1 MAVLKIIT
9 EPDPRFAT
17 ISPRLREKSARI
29 DTIDA
34 SVRKLAADMMETMFE
49 ANGVGLAAPQVGI
62 YKRLIVIHV
71 PAGYEDEED
80 PEISLQLVNPE
91 ILKAGGREL
100 GIEGCLSFPD
110 MIGEVPRYAT
120 VNVRAQDLEGN
131 TLRIKTRGILAR
143 ALQHEI
149 DHLDGVLFFDRMD
162 DWTTLGYPPRPED
175 RQEEPTP
182 ETDEA
187 TAPSM
192 AD

>member
-1 MAVLKIIT
+1 MALLKIIT

-17 ISPRLREKSARI
+17 ISPRLRQKSERI
-29 DTIDA
+29 DAIDA
-34 SVRKLAADMMETMFE
+34 SVRKLAADMLETMFE
-49 ANGVGLAAPQVGI
+49 ANGVGLAAPQIGI
-62 YKRLIVIHV
+62 YKRLVVIHI
-71 PAGYEDEED
+71 PAGYEDEDD
-80 PEISLQLVNPE
+80 PEITLELVNPE

-120 VNVRAQDLEGN
+120 VNVRAQDLAGN
-131 TLRIKTRGILAR
+131 TIRIKTRGILAR

-162 DWTTLGYPPRPED
+162 DWSTLGYPPRSED
-175 RQEEPTP
+175 GHETP
-182 ETDEA
+182 EEA
-187 TAPSM
+187 EEVTTPSM